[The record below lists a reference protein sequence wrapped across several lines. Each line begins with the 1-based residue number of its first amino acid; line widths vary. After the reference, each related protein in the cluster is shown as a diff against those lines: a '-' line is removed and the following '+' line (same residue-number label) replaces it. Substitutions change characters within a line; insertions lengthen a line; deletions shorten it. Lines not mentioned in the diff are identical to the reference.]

1 MITNSPTNLKEL
13 LAKDEQFLSNAL
25 YRVFH
30 IVSERGEGSYLYSID
45 GTKYLDLTCG
55 IGVTQL
61 GHCHPEVV
69 KAAKDQL
76 DKLVHISCVTHHTLN
91 ITLAEK
97 LSKFLPGKIDNT
109 FFCNSGAEAVDGA
122 IKFSR
127 RINKGRPNIISF
139 RGAFHGRT
147 IGGTSLSS
155 SKELHRKHYDPLLPG
170 INIVD
175 YPNCYTGKEP
185 EKDASRVLESIEK
198 LFKSNL
204 PPDSVS
210 AMIIEPVIGE
220 GGYLPLPLK
229 PINFLKELRK
239 ICDKHGI
246 LLICDE
252 VQSGIGRTGKW
263 FAVEHYDVEPD
274 VITMAK
280 GLGNGL
286 PIGAFSAKK
295 EKMSEMPPGSHG
307 STFGGNLVA
316 CAAAIKTLEVIER
329 DKILDY
335 VSKTGSE
342 LMKHLESELSTKGGS
357 AFGGKSKA
365 NIRGFGFMIGIE
377 LSSKDVADKVIQEC
391 FKEKI
396 LILSAG
402 VDQNII
408 RFIPPLNIEKDLLF
422 NAADKIIGII
432 KKT

>member
-1 MITNSPTNLKEL
+1 MITNSPANLKDL

-30 IVSERGEGSYLYSID
+30 IVAERGEGSYLYSID

-61 GHCHPEVV
+61 GHCHPEVI

-97 LSKFLPGKIDNT
+97 LSKILPGKIDNT

-127 RINKGRPNIISF
+127 RMSKGSRPNIISF

-147 IGGTSLSS
+147 VGGTSLSS
-155 SKELHRKHYDPLLPG
+155 SKELHRKYYDPLLPG
-170 INIVD
+170 VNIVD

-185 EKDASRVLESIEK
+185 EKESSRVLESIEK
-198 LFKSNL
+198 LFKSSL
-204 PPDSVS
+204 SPDSVS

-280 GLGNGL
+280 GLGSGL
-286 PIGAFSAKK
+286 PIGAFSARK

-307 STFGGNLVA
+307 STFGGNPVS
-316 CAAAIKTLEVIER
+316 CAAAVKTLEIIER
-329 DKILDY
+329 DKVLDY
-335 VSKTGSE
+335 VSKTGTE
-342 LMKHLESELSTKGGS
+342 LMKHLETELR
-357 AFGGKSKA
+357 AKA

-377 LSSKDVADKVIQEC
+377 LASKDIAEKVIQEC
-391 FKEKI
+391 FKEKM
-396 LILSAG
+396 LILGAG
-402 VDQNII
+402 PEQNVI

-422 NAADKIIGII
+422 NATDKIIGII
-432 KKT
+432 KKM

>member
-1 MITNSPTNLKEL
+1 MITMITNSPTNLKEL

-30 IVSERGEGSYLYSID
+30 IVAERGEGPYLYSTD

-97 LSKFLPGKIDNT
+97 LSKILPGRINNT
-109 FFCNSGAEAVDGA
+109 FFCNSGAEAIDGA

-127 RINKGRPNIISF
+127 RISKGTRPNIISF

-155 SKELHRKHYDPLLPG
+155 SKELHRKYYDPLLPG
-170 INIVD
+170 VNIVD

-185 EKDASRVLESIEK
+185 EKEAGRVLESIEK

-210 AMIIEPVIGE
+210 AMVIEPVIGE

-229 PINFLKELRK
+229 PVNFLKELRK

-246 LLICDE
+246 MLICDE
-252 VQSGIGRTGKW
+252 V
-263 FAVEHYDVEPD
+263 
-274 VITMAK
+274 
-280 GLGNGL
+280 
-286 PIGAFSAKK
+286 
-295 EKMSEMPPGSHG
+295 
-307 STFGGNLVA
+307 
-316 CAAAIKTLEVIER
+316 
-329 DKILDY
+329 
-335 VSKTGSE
+335 
-342 LMKHLESELSTKGGS
+342 
-357 AFGGKSKA
+357 
-365 NIRGFGFMIGIE
+365 
-377 LSSKDVADKVIQEC
+377 
-391 FKEKI
+391 
-396 LILSAG
+396 
-402 VDQNII
+402 
-408 RFIPPLNIEKDLLF
+408 
-422 NAADKIIGII
+422 
-432 KKT
+432 

>member
-1 MITNSPTNLKEL
+1 MITNSTTNLKEL

-30 IVSERGEGSYLYSID
+30 IVAERGEGTYLYSTD

-61 GHCHPEVV
+61 GHCHPEVI

-97 LSKFLPGKIDNT
+97 LSKILPGKINNT

-122 IKFSR
+122 IKFSKR
-127 RINKGRPNIISF
+127 MHKGGRPNIISF

-155 SKELHRKHYDPLLPG
+155 SKELHRKYYDPLLPG
-170 INIVD
+170 VNIVD

-185 EKDASRVLESIEK
+185 EKEASRVLESIEK
-198 LFKSNL
+198 LFKSSL

-220 GGYLPLPLK
+220 GGYIPAPLK
-229 PINFLKELRK
+229 PVNFLKELRK
-239 ICDKHGI
+239 ICDRHGI

-263 FAVEHYDVEPD
+263 FGIEHYDVEPD

-307 STFGGNLVA
+307 STFGGNPVS

-335 VSKTGSE
+335 VSKTGDE
-342 LMKHLESELSTKGGS
+342 LLKHLEAELR
-357 AFGGKSKA
+357 SKA

-402 VDQNII
+402 AEQNII
-408 RFIPPLNIEKDLLF
+408 RFIPPLNIEKELLF
-422 NAADKIIGII
+422 NAVDKIIGII
-432 KKT
+432 KKA

>member
-1 MITNSPTNLKEL
+1 MITNSTTNLKDL

-30 IVSERGEGSYLYSID
+30 IVAERGEGPYLYSTD
-45 GTKYLDLTCG
+45 GMKYLDLTCG

-61 GHCHPEVV
+61 GHCHPEVI

-91 ITLAEK
+91 LTLAEK
-97 LSKFLPGKIDNT
+97 LSKILPGKINNT

-127 RINKGRPNIISF
+127 RISKGGRPNIISF

-147 IGGTSLSS
+147 LGGTSLSS
-155 SKELHRKHYDPLLPG
+155 SKELHRKYYDPLLPG

-175 YPNCYTGKEP
+175 YPNCYTAKEP
-185 EKDASRVLESIEK
+185 EKEASRVLESIEK

-220 GGYLPLPLK
+220 GGYIPAPLK
-229 PINFLKELRK
+229 PVNFLRELRK
-239 ICDKHGI
+239 TCDKHSI
-246 LLICDE
+246 MLICHE

-286 PIGAFSAKK
+286 PIGAFSGQK

-307 STFGGNLVA
+307 STFGGNPVS
-316 CAAAIKTLEVIER
+316 CASAIKTLEIIER

-335 VSKTGSE
+335 VSSTGSE
-342 LMKHLESELSTKGGS
+342 LIKHLESEL
-357 AFGGKSKA
+357 KSKA
-365 NIRGFGFMIGIE
+365 NVRGLGFMIGIE
-377 LSSKDVADKVIQEC
+377 LSSKDLADKVIQEC

-396 LILSAG
+396 FILSAG
-402 VDQNII
+402 VEQNII
-408 RFIPPLNIEKDLLF
+408 RFIPPLNIEKNLLF
-422 NAADKIIGII
+422 NATDKIIGII

>member
-1 MITNSPTNLKEL
+1 MITNSTTNLKDL

-30 IVSERGEGSYLYSID
+30 IVAERGEGSYLYSTD
-45 GTKYLDLTCG
+45 GVKYLDLTCG

-69 KAAKDQL
+69 KAAKGQL

-97 LSKFLPGKIDNT
+97 RSKILAGKMDNT
-109 FFCNSGAEAVDGA
+109 FFCNSGAEAIDGA

-127 RINKGRPNIISF
+127 RLNKGERPNIISF

-155 SKELHRKHYDPLLPG
+155 SKELHRKYYDPLLPG
-170 INIVD
+170 VNIVD
-175 YPNCYTGKEP
+175 FPNCYTAKES
-185 EKDASRVLESIEK
+185 EKEASRVLESIEK
-198 LFKSNL
+198 MFKLHLS
-204 PPDSVS
+204 PDSVS
-210 AMIIEPVIGE
+210 AMVIEPVLGE
-220 GGYLPLPLK
+220 GGYLPAPLK
-229 PINFLKELRK
+229 PVNFLKELRK
-239 ICDKHGI
+239 ICDKYGI

-263 FAVEHYDVEPD
+263 FAVEHYGIEPD

-286 PIGAFSAKK
+286 PIGAFSARK

-307 STFGGNLVA
+307 STFGGNPVS

-335 VSKTGSE
+335 VSSTGRE
-342 LMKHLESELSTKGGS
+342 LISLLQTELKLN
-357 AFGGKSKA
+357 A
-365 NIRGFGFMIGIE
+365 NVRGLGFMIGIE
-377 LSSKDVADKVIQEC
+377 LASKEIAERVIQEC

-396 LILSAG
+396 LILGAG
-402 VDQNII
+402 PEQNII
-408 RFIPPLNIEKDLLF
+408 RFIPPLNIEKEILF
-422 NAADKIIGII
+422 SAVDKIIGII
-432 KKT
+432 KDVGT